1 LNAVVQIVAADAKRY
16 RRNLQGEVDSSAL
29 YRAMAAVEKN
39 DSLAE
44 LYRRLAGVE
53 EQHAKFWRARLAP
66 GDVGVPRPSWR
77 TRVLIALTHRFGPDL
92 VLPAAASLEQI
103 DRDQYDSQAESRAT
117 GMPSQERSHARILS
131 TLAAN
136 RRPNWNGALY
146 ARIEGRHGA
155 GGGNA
160 LRAAVLGANDGL
172 CSNLSLVMGVAGA
185 TFSQHTVLIT
195 GLAGLLAGACSMAM
209 GEWLSV
215 QSARE
220 LYAKEIATEADEIAQ
235 VPDEEEE
242 ELELI
247 YRAKGLPA
255 AQAASTAKQV
265 IANKATALDT
275 LTREELGIDPS
286 DLGGSAWVAGTSS
299 FFLFTMGAIVPV
311 LPFFF
316 VGGINSII
324 LSAAF
329 AAASLFGIGAI
340 TTIFT
345 GRNAVFAGM
354 RQVAISLAAAAV
366 TFGIGRLLGVLI
378 SG

>member
-1 LNAVVQIVAADAKRY
+1 
-16 RRNLQGEVDSSAL
+16 
-29 YRAMAAVEKN
+29 M
-39 DSLAE
+39 
-44 LYRRLAGVE
+44 
-53 EQHAKFWRARLAP
+53 
-66 GDVGVPRPSWR
+66 
-77 TRVLIALTHRFGPDL
+77 
-92 VLPAAASLEQI
+92 LPAAASLEQI
-103 DRDQYDSQAESRAT
+103 DRDQYDRQAESRAT
-117 GMPSQERSHARILS
+117 DMPSQERSHARILS

-136 RRPNWNGALY
+136 RRSNWNGALY

-316 VGGINSII
+316 IGGINSII

-354 RQVAISLAAAAV
+354 RQVAIGLAAAAV